1 VENKFRYPVSFWISS
16 SERDQLLHALLMTL
30 RSFCSVLSW
39 SQNTMLPVSSTNP
52 TKLMAVPSS
61 FLDVFILNPTRVQ
74 SLVMIS
80 LDFLR

>member
-1 VENKFRYPVSFWISS
+1 
-16 SERDQLLHALLMTL
+16 
-30 RSFCSVLSW
+30 
-39 SQNTMLPVSSTNP
+39 MLPVSSTNP